1 MHAALEALFH
11 RSVMSALVAFA
22 LTLGVVMLLS
32 PLARRLG
39 WVDRPGGRKT
49 HAVATPVVGGL
60 AMLLGSIP
68 LAITTFQLTPN
79 LLGLMVGGA
88 IVIAAGVW
96 DDVKDLRWYWRLM
109 AQAAAALAMVY
120 VGGVRVEMIGP
131 LFGAHVESLGFLSV
145 PFTVVATIGIMNAL
159 NMADGI
165 DGLAGTLTAAA
176 LLMLT
181 AAAVYS
187 GNQRLAHGLVLLLGA
202 VLAFL
207 AFNLRSPWMPKAS
220 IFLGNAGS
228 EFLGLVIAW
237 ACFRLTQNGAHPVTP
252 ALAPFLIAP
261 PVIDCLVLMVR
272 RMRNG
277 RSPFAADRNHFHHLL
292 LDARWTTT
300 TAVLLIGAISLALGL
315 GAALALKAHIK
326 PIYLVVAFAGITL
339 WYYAVS
345 ARRADCVAFLRGLG
359 SALGALEPPPPAAP
373 EAGAGRHAPNRS
385 LGADPVMSRIPRD
398 KL

>member
-1 MHAALEALFH
+1 MHSALEALFH
-11 RSVMSALVAFA
+11 RSVMSALIAFA

-49 HAVATPVVGGL
+49 HAVATPVIGGL

-68 LAITTFQLTPN
+68 LAIATFQMTPG
-79 LLGLMVGGA
+79 LLGLMAGGA

-96 DDVKDLRWYWRLM
+96 DDLKDLRWYWRLA
-109 AQAAAALAMVY
+109 AQALAALVMVY

-187 GNQRLAHGLVLLLGA
+187 GNERLAHGLVLLLGA
-202 VLAFL
+202 LLAFL
-207 AFNLRSPWMPKAS
+207 VFNMRSPWMPKAS

-237 ACFRLTQNGAHPVTP
+237 CCFRLTQNADHPVTP

-292 LDARWTTT
+292 LDAGWTTT
-300 TAVLLIGAISLALGL
+300 MAVLLIGATSLTLGL
-315 GAALALKAHIK
+315 GAALALKAHVQ
-326 PIYLVVAFAGITL
+326 PIYLIVTFVALTL
-339 WYYAVS
+339 GYYAVS
-345 ARRADCVAFLRGLG
+345 AQRTDCVAFFRRLGLTLGAVRPQSAGPDG
-359 SALGALEPPPPAAP
+359 SAGA
-373 EAGAGRHAPNRS
+373 RTPNRS
-385 LGADPVMSRIPRD
+385 LGGDPAMSRVPRD